1 MSLTTT
7 SSGTVR
13 TGNMNK
19 FAHGVRGYLTVGSR
33 VIGVAQDISF
43 DDKGDDDL
51 AYIMGSR
58 NPQAIEVI
66 NKAVR
71 GTVKM
76 LTINVDSN
84 LVEVTKFVDTITS
97 AGVAT
102 YVVPISEM
110 GSVSGSMASMLGLI
124 QETELVIYNKVAIH
138 SDGHDM
144 YHKVT
149 IHGCVFKGKSYD
161 YAKDSYWIQDADFTG
176 THITEEYETA
186 TSSVSGT

>member
-7 SSGTVR
+7 TSGTVN

-19 FAHGVRGYLTVGSR
+19 FAHGVRGYITVGSR

-84 LVEVTKFVDTITS
+84 LVEITKFVDTIT
-97 AGVAT
+97 AGVPT
-102 YVVPISEM
+102 YVSETKNLND
-110 GSVSGSMASMLGLI
+110 ASNITNMLGLV
-124 QETELVIYNKVAIH
+124 QETDLVIYNKVGIG
-138 SDGHDM
+138 SDGDDT

-149 IHGCVFKGKSYD
+149 IHGCIFKGKSYD

-176 THITEEYETA
+176 THITEDYENVVT
-186 TSSVSGT
+186 TP